1 MENNIPP
8 ESWSPDLI
16 IAENERR
23 RDRILLKGVDQY
35 TGEGLPRHTVRV
47 HIKDYTLKTQYL
59 TEETAN
65 NQLYI
70 DVRRAGSIRA
80 YVAQFNTDNEHR
92 LGGRRITSEGVA
104 RELMLVRIQNDPY
117 FAFALLFTI
126 LYKGKGKAGPFI
138 LNYAQ
143 VLLLEELESMR
154 LAGEPIRL
162 ILLKARQWGG
172 STLVQLYMAWIQLF
186 IKEGWNSVIVA
197 QTSDVSRRIKAM
209 YTRTLEN
216 MKAAK
221 LIFGIS
227 KLRFRALDESGSD
240 YFVADAKGKKVR
252 DNIVTVSSYEKFNSN
267 RSADFAMAH
276 YSEVTF
282 WPETP
287 SKKPEKVIDDINSNI
302 LEEPLT
308 IEVME
313 STAMG
318 MSGYFYEEYQLAKR
332 HESARRALFI
342 PFFYLA
348 KDMVMFKSDKE
359 RIDFAANL
367 YLHRFDIEEGVTT
380 ESGAYLWSLW
390 LKGATLEGI
399 NWYIRNR
406 RGKHS
411 HSAMATEAPSDD
423 IECFLFSGTR
433 VFDISIVSH
442 MRDTYARNPIYKG
455 EIVKRPDG
463 KVILSK
469 QSPNGEFWIWAYPDL
484 TPARDR
490 YLVTVDVGGRTSK
503 ADYSVITVI
512 DRWPIRFQGGKPE
525 VVARWRGHIR
535 FDYLAFKAVNIAAY
549 YCNAL
554 LVIESNT
561 LDKKKGL
568 QAEFVPETDHVRS
581 ILTVIEGVYKNIYAR
596 AATDPE
602 DIKQGIYTKLG
613 FSTNKKTKPDMVD
626 AFTVAVEDD
635 LFIDPDSRVYEE
647 MAIYELRA
655 DGSYGNA
662 SGAGN
667 HDDILMTDMIGNFIS
682 RDLPIPKPKK
692 SHSAARH
699 RHRETRNESS
709 F

>member
-16 IAENERR
+16 LSENERR

-35 TGEGLPRHTVRV
+35 TGENLPRHTIRV
-47 HIKDYTLKTQYL
+47 HIKDYTIKTQYL
-59 TEETAN
+59 TEETAGK
-65 NQLYI
+65 QLYI

-80 YVAQFNTDNEHR
+80 YVAQFNAENEHR

-104 RELMLVRIQNDPY
+104 RELMLLRIQTDPY

-143 VLLLEELESMR
+143 VLLLEELEAMR
-154 LAGEPIRL
+154 LAGVPIRL

-209 YTRTLEN
+209 YTRTIEN

-318 MSGYFYEEYQLAKR
+318 MSGYFYEEYQLAKKG
-332 HESARRALFI
+332 ESARRALFI

-348 KDMVMFKSDKE
+348 KDMVAFKSDKE
-359 RIDFAANL
+359 RMDFATNL
-367 YLHRFDIEEGVTT
+367 YLHRFDIEEGITT

-433 VFDISIVSH
+433 VFDISIISH
-442 MRDTYARNPIYKG
+442 MRDTYVRSPIYKG
-455 EIVKRPDG
+455 EIVKRPDN
-463 KVILSK
+463 KIILSK
-469 QSPNGEFWIWAYPDL
+469 QSPSGELWIWAYPDH

-503 ADYSVITVI
+503 ADFSVITVI
-512 DRWPIRFQGGKPE
+512 DRWPLRFQGGKPE

-535 FDYLAFKAVNIAAY
+535 FDYLAFKAVNIATY

-561 LDKKKGL
+561 LDKKKGQ
-568 QAEFVPETDHVRS
+568 QAEFVPESDHVRS
-581 ILTVIEGVYKNIYAR
+581 ILTVLEGVYKNIYAR

-635 LFIDPDSRVYEE
+635 LFIDPDARVYEE

-662 SGAGN
+662 SGTGN

-682 RDLPIPKPKK
+682 RDLPIPKPRRTHTP
-692 SHSAARH
+692 SSR
-699 RHRETRNESS
+699 RRRETRNESS